1 MMMLWI
7 MFFSYLSFSVYP
19 LILLITGIDVIH
31 FSFFNE
37 LLSEISVYN
46 LFISQH
52 SSEQVIYV
60 VAFSHSGL

>member
-1 MMMLWI
+1 MMLWI

-19 LILLITGIDVIH
+19 LILLIIGIDVIH

>member
-1 MMMLWI
+1 MLSI
-7 MFFSYLSFSVYP
+7 MFFSYLGFSVFP
-19 LILLITGIDVIH
+19 LILLIVGIDVIN

-37 LLSEISVYN
+37 LLSEISDYN

-60 VAFSHSGL
+60 FAFHHSGV

>member
-1 MMMLWI
+1 MVS
-7 MFFSYLSFSVYP
+7 FYLFYDDVVNY
-19 LILLITGIDVIH
+19 IDVINFH
-31 FSFFNE
+31 FFNE

-60 VAFSHSGL
+60 VAFSDSGL